1 MSFKTA
7 RMSGGMTQDQIAKR
21 LDISRSTVAMWETGR
36 TFPRGATLLRLGE
49 ILGCTVD
56 ELLKGEGKEHDG
68 NRDEA

>member
-1 MSFKTA
+1 
-7 RMSGGMTQDQIAKR
+7 MTLQQIRKRVGVSQKELADQLGVFQSAV
-21 LDISRSTVAMWETGR
+21 SQWETGKAI
-36 TFPRGATLLRLGE
+36 PRGATLLRLAE